1 MEPGLL
7 SDGGHAVRLSGGS
20 GRILS
25 GPRADVDAYLLD
37 SGDYLLFAHLKV
49 ETPDGDETFLRDLAE
64 KQLPGAVSAIARA
77 VKTPQRSEPLAPVWL
92 KGPGGALVA
101 MEGGLRYVLSTDDVL
116 NPGLFLDQRDN
127 RSRLVELVADAAA
140 RGPLGQDDGM
150 LNLFSYTG
158 SFSVA
163 AFSAGA
169 PGTTSVDVSA
179 RYLRWE
185 RQNHEANFGERS
197 APRLIKDDA
206 RDFVRRARK
215 KGARYRFVVIDPP
228 TFSRGQGKPF
238 RARDELVPLVRAAIE
253 CFPPHGSAAVL
264 ASTNDAGFD
273 GVEFRRELEAE
284 AEDHGLRFE
293 PGRVPEDFRDTH
305 AKSAW
310 LVRPFAA
317 A

>member
-1 MEPGLL
+1 
-7 SDGGHAVRLSGGS
+7 
-20 GRILS
+20 
-25 GPRADVDAYLLD
+25 VDAYLLD
-37 SGDYLLFAHLKV
+37 SGEYLLFAHLKV
-49 ETPDGDETFLRDLAE
+49 ETAEGEETFLRDLAQE
-64 KQLPGAVSAIARA
+64 RLPGSVSVIARA
-77 VKTPQRSEPLAPVWL
+77 VKTPQRSVPLAPVWL
-92 KGPGGALVA
+92 RDAPAQALFA
-101 MEGGLRYVLSTDDVL
+101 MEGSLRYALSADDVL
-116 NPGLFLDQRDN
+116 NPGLFLDQREN

-169 PGTTSVDVSA
+169 PSTTSVDVSA

-185 RQNHEANFGERS
+185 RQNHDANFGARS

-215 KGARYRFVVIDPP
+215 RGARYRFVVIDPP
-228 TFSRGQGKPF
+228 TFSRGQGKAF
-238 RARDELVPLVRAAIE
+238 RVRDELVPLIRAAVE
-253 CFPPHGSAAVL
+253 CFPPRGSAAVL

-273 GVEFRRELEAE
+273 GVEFRQELEAL
-284 AEDHGLRFE
+284 AESHGLRFE
-293 PGRVPEDFRDTH
+293 PGCVPDDFRDTP

-310 LVRPFAA
+310 LLRPGAA